1 MLTDQDIMPY
11 GKHKGKEMANVPAA
25 YLLWLYENDKCTDE
39 VRVYISENI
48 EVLKMEIDKNR
59 SY

>member
-11 GKHKGKEMANVPAA
+11 GKHKGKKMANVPAA
-25 YLLWLYENDKCTDE
+25 YLIWLHENDKCTDE
-39 VRVYISENI
+39 VREYISENI
-48 EVLKMEIDKNR
+48 EVLKMEIDKKR

>member
-39 VRVYISENI
+39 VREYISENI

>member
-59 SY
+59 SN